1 MAARGWRA
9 RPDAC
14 FGLVCG
20 FGGPRAGSGP
30 RVDQM
35 SSHMASSRTNTFY
48 GRVYRAAA
56 PLPAFGAHGALRT
69 VDFLLKFGPI
79 SLIWDNFYLG
89 RTVAAQRGAAMWQSL
104 QAEASFRELATG
116 LLRPSARDHRN
127 GRPSTPKGGWPG
139 GRGVSTS
146 KIEFP

>member
-30 RVDQM
+30 RVDRM
-35 SSHMASSRTNTFY
+35 SSHMASSQANTFS

-56 PLPAFGAHGALRT
+56 PPPAFGAHGALRT
-69 VDFLLKFGPI
+69 VDFF
-79 SLIWDNFYLG
+79 
-89 RTVAAQRGAAMWQSL
+89 
-104 QAEASFRELATG
+104 AEI
-116 LLRPSARDHRN
+116 RPN
-127 GRPSTPKGGWPG
+127 
-139 GRGVSTS
+139 
-146 KIEFP
+146 